1 MGQPRVDLLLRRKPE
16 IFLVVSG
23 SSLTHI
29 SQVEAAWNDTLT
41 KNNLTKSPEK
51 TRHESSSVD
60 GENQLSARL

>member
-1 MGQPRVDLLLRRKPE
+1 M
-16 IFLVVSG
+16 VSG

-51 TRHESSSVD
+51 ARHESSSVD